1 MGREEDNVS
10 RDQGD
15 GITSLAVRVQIG
27 QDRLSSCLNLMAC
40 VITRARLDSIAV
52 VVPESVHSH
61 RDQGDLG
68 RHPPEAKGPCLRSAV
83 LFRVCTAA
91 SIHLLGRN
99 ARKHRA
105 SRQPTAMMDHLFN
118 TSSNTPPALHL
129 ISIKTFFLGSRS
141 KPERQK
147 ADLARFGR
155 SIPCG
160 EEPAAHTIRYSARVP
175 YCTMMHA
182 RILITIS

>member
-1 MGREEDNVS
+1 MRS
-10 RDQGD
+10 RGWDYESRRQSADRTGQAFVLPQSD
-15 GITSLAVRVQIG
+15 GVR
-27 QDRLSSCLNLMAC
+27 DHL
-40 VITRARLDSIAV
+40 ARLDSIAV

-61 RDQGDLG
+61 RDAIPQRPKAPAYDLLYFLG
-68 RHPPEAKGPCLRSAV
+68 YAQQPRSTFSVGTPESIAHYASQLLRWIIS
-83 LFRVCTAA
+83 
-91 SIHLLGRN
+91 
-99 ARKHRA
+99 
-105 SRQPTAMMDHLFN
+105 FN

-160 EEPAAHTIRYSARVP
+160 EEPAAHTIRYDTVQGYLTVR
-175 YCTMMHA
+175 
-182 RILITIS
+182 